1 MLLFVWQPA
10 AVLGLRLGLELPF
23 QAKDSHIICTYIIYT
38 HIYIFCVL
46 SVGEREREGDRERE
60 GSVATFYLSQW
71 P

>member
-38 HIYIFCVL
+38 HIYIFLCSQCV
-46 SVGEREREGDRERE
+46 
-60 GSVATFYLSQW
+60 YL
-71 P
+71 